1 MVTPIEIENFWRE
14 DKVSQELNVDK
25 IVENAPDKS
34 GHLFRVPP
42 VI

>member
-1 MVTPIEIENFWRE
+1 MITPIELENIWRE
-14 DKVSQELNVDK
+14 DIILQELNVDK